1 MNDQPQRNWIE
12 RLRDFRKGFSRE
24 APALP
29 EDAFALAALEKHKTE
44 GMRLAV
50 RARLIALAVIVVMLP
65 ITNPRPEVLYYEAY
79 AILFALIGW
88 AQLRAATVGRSRI
101 EVLLMLADIVLL
113 TIVVVTPNPFAVA
126 EQPLG
131 MQYRFGG
138 HSYLFL
144 YLALGTLAYSWRTV
158 RGYGIMAAIIWSA
171 GVAAAWFFTTDHPSS
186 AAVREA
192 LTDYPLIAHVI
203 DPLSIRF
210 DLRFQ
215 EIVILMIVAFI
226 LSMTVRRFGDL
237 LLTHASIER
246 ERANLARYFSP
257 NIVDELSQ
265 NDEPLKQIR
274 TQDVGVLFVDIIG
287 FTQYSN
293 ERDPTDVIKTLREFH
308 ALMEKAVFDN
318 GGTLDKF
325 LGDGLMAT
333 FGTPVAGK
341 NDALNALHCAQAML
355 TSVESWNAKRA
366 DAGDEPIRISLGLH
380 YGPCVLGDI
389 GGDSRLEFAV
399 IGDTVN
405 VASRV
410 EAKTRE
416 LGVDILMT
424 EDMANQIRVQAKDE
438 AAPLAGFDRFDDQ
451 EIRGLSH
458 EISLMGARKAISG
471 ARPSV

>member
-1 MNDQPQRNWIE
+1 MNP
-12 RLRDFRKGFSRE
+12 
-24 APALP
+24 PPVLP
-29 EDAFALAALEKHKTE
+29 EDEFALAALEKHKTE

-65 ITNPRPEVLYYEAY
+65 ITNPRPEVLYYEAF

-88 AQLRAATVGRSRI
+88 AQLRAATIGRSRN
-101 EVLLMLADIVLL
+101 ELLLMVADIVLM
-113 TIVVVTPNPFAVA
+113 TIIVVTPNPFSVVD
-126 EQPLG
+126 QPLG

-158 RGYGIMAAIIWSA
+158 RGYGTLAAIIWMT
-171 GVAAAWFFTTDHPSS
+171 GVAAAWFFSTDHPAST
-186 AAVREA
+186 AVREA
-192 LTDYPLIAHVI
+192 LTDYPLIAHVM
-203 DPLSIRF
+203 DPGAIRF

-215 EIVILMIVAFI
+215 EIVIFAIVAFI

-246 ERANLARYFSP
+246 ERANLTRYFSP
-257 NIVDELSQ
+257 NMVEELSQ
-265 NDEPLKQIR
+265 NDDPLKQIR
-274 TQDVGVLFVDIIG
+274 TQNVAVLFVDIVG

-308 ALMEKAVFDN
+308 ALMEKAVFGN

-341 NDALNALHCAQAML
+341 SDALNALHCAQAML
-355 TSVESWNAKRA
+355 SSVESWNDRRA
-366 DAGDEPIRISLGLH
+366 DSGDEPIRISLGLH
-380 YGPCVLGDI
+380 FGPCVLGDI
-389 GGDSRLEFAV
+389 GGDNRLEFAV

-405 VASRV
+405 LASRV

-416 LGVDILMT
+416 LGVNILMT
-424 EDMANQIRVQAKDE
+424 EEMADQVRAQSSGE
-438 AAPLAGFDRFDDQ
+438 STPLAGFDRFDDQ

-458 EISLMGARKAISG
+458 EISLMGAGNSRPG
-471 ARPSV
+471 TRPSA

>member
-1 MNDQPQRNWIE
+1 MSDQPRPSWIE
-12 RLRDFRKGFSRE
+12 RFRDFRQDFSRE
-24 APALP
+24 APTLP
-29 EDAFALAALEKHKTE
+29 EDAFALAALEKHKAE

-65 ITNPRPEVLYYEAY
+65 IVNPRPEVLYYEAY

-88 AQLRAATVGRSRI
+88 AQLRAATVGRSRT
-101 EVLLMLADIVLL
+101 ELLLMLADIVLL
-113 TIVVVTPNPFAVA
+113 TIVVVTPNPFA
-126 EQPLG
+126 EYDQPMG
-131 MQYRFGG
+131 MQFRYGG

-158 RGYGIMAAIIWSA
+158 RGYGTMAGIIWSV
-171 GVAAAWFFTTDHPSS
+171 GVAAAWFFSTDHPAG
-186 AAVREA
+186 AAVRGA
-192 LTDYPLIAHVI
+192 LADYPLILHVM
-203 DPLSIRF
+203 DPASIRF

-274 TQDVGVLFVDIIG
+274 TQNVAVLFVDIIG
-287 FTQYSN
+287 FTRYSN

-333 FGTPVAGK
+333 FGTPVAGE
-341 NDALNALHCAQAML
+341 NDAVNALRCAQSML
-355 TSVESWNAKRA
+355 GSVEAWNAKRTE
-366 DAGDEPIRISLGLH
+366 AGDQPIRISLGLH

-389 GGDSRLEFAV
+389 GGDNRLEFAV

-424 EDMANQIRVQAKDE
+424 EDMANQIRVQSKDDT
-438 AAPLAGFDRFDDQ
+438 APLAGFDRFDDQ

-458 EISLMGARKAISG
+458 EICLMGAGKRFPG
-471 ARPSV
+471 ARPLT

>member
-1 MNDQPQRNWIE
+1 MNDQPRPSWIE
-12 RLRDFRKGFSRE
+12 RLRDIRQNFSRE

-29 EDAFALAALEKHKTE
+29 ENEFALAALEKHKAE

-50 RARLIALAVIVVMLP
+50 RARLIALAVIAIMFP
-65 ITNPRPEVLYYEAY
+65 IINPRPEVLYYEAF

-88 AQLRAATVGRSRI
+88 AQLRAARVGRSRA
-101 EVLLMLADIVLL
+101 ELLLMIADIVLI
-113 TIVVVTPNPFAVA
+113 TIIVITPNPFSVVD
-126 EQPLG
+126 QPLG

-158 RGYGIMAAIIWSA
+158 RGYGTLAAVIWSV
-171 GVAAAWFFTTDHPSS
+171 GVAAAWFFSTDHPAST
-186 AAVREA
+186 AVRQA
-192 LTDYPLIAHVI
+192 LTDYPLIAETL
-203 DPLSIRF
+203 DPSAIRF
-210 DLRFQ
+210 DARFQ
-215 EIVILMIVAFI
+215 EIVIFAIVAFI

-246 ERANLARYFSP
+246 ERANLTRYFSP
-257 NIVDELSQ
+257 NMVDELSQ
-265 NDEPLKQIR
+265 NDDPLKQIR
-274 TQDVGVLFVDIIG
+274 TQDVAVLFVDIVG

-293 ERDPTDVIKTLREFH
+293 ARDPTDVIKTLREFH
-308 ALMEKAVFDN
+308 ALMEKAVFGN

-341 NDALNALHCAQAML
+341 SDALNALHCAQSML
-355 TSVESWNAKRA
+355 SSVETWNGRRA
-366 DAGDEPIRISLGLH
+366 DSGDEPIRISLGLH
-380 YGPCVLGDI
+380 FGPCVLGDI
-389 GGDSRLEFAV
+389 GGDNRLEFAV

-405 VASRV
+405 LASRV

-416 LGVDILMT
+416 LGVNILMT
-424 EDMANQIRVQAKDE
+424 EEMADQIRAQSSEE
-438 AAPLAGFDRFDDQ
+438 ATPLAGFDRFDDQ

-458 EISLMGARKAISG
+458 EISLMGAGNSHSG
-471 ARPSV
+471 TRPSA